1 MAGIVI
7 RALHEADS
15 QQVCHLIP
23 QLTTNIFEPMHLKR
37 RLEALAQP
45 KHHQYLVGE
54 KDNRVVS
61 FGGLAWYPIPS
72 KGPMGWIEEVVTD
85 EKSRQNGVARML
97 MDNLLA
103 LAKFLKLTQVKL
115 TTANPVALD
124 FYKTLGFQVKK
135 EFLMVKKFG

>member
-1 MAGIVI
+1 MAGIII

-23 QLTTNIFEPMHLKR
+23 QLTTNIFEPAYLKR

-45 KHHQYLVGE
+45 ENHQYLVGE

-61 FGGLAWYPIPS
+61 FGGLAWYSIPS